1 MMLSPLRLGW
11 LNDFVV
17 SEVRSGLAPSSNL
30 DPPFLILDLL
40 IFGGPP
46 YGTCDLPS
54 WIRDLPSSTLS
65 HLACCPPPGWRK
77 HCLPLLHPFSHLGQG
92 SAKDVHRSPGCANF
106 LSRAEHSRHYS
117 AKPRHHRC
125 VFARCSS
132 PENSRRLR
140 HCWSCGHRFYGWR
153 QLMRDC

>member
-17 SEVRSGLAPSSNL
+17 SEVRSGLAPSLNL
-30 DPPFLILDLL
+30 DPPFLIPDPL

-46 YGTCDLPS
+46 YETCDLPS
-54 WIRDLPSSTLS
+54 WTRDLPSSTLS

-77 HCLPLLHPFSHLGQG
+77 HCLPLLHPFSPRCQG
-92 SAKDVHRSPGCANF
+92 SAKDVHWSTGCANF
-106 LSRAEHSRHYS
+106 LSLQP

-125 VFARCSS
+125 VFARCCS
-132 PENSRRLR
+132 PENSRRRR
-140 HCWSCGHRFYGWR
+140 HCWSCGRRFYGWR
-153 QLMRDC
+153 QLTRDC

>member
-1 MMLSPLRLGW
+1 MLSPLRLGW
-11 LNDFVV
+11 LNGFVV
-17 SEVRSGLAPSSNL
+17 SEVRSGLGPSSNL
-30 DPPFLILDLL
+30 DLPFLIPDPL

-46 YGTCDLPS
+46 YGTCDLPF
-54 WIRDLPSSTLS
+54 WIRDLPSLTLS

-92 SAKDVHRSPGCANF
+92 SAKDVHQSPGCANF

-117 AKPRHHRC
+117 AKSHHHRC

-140 HCWSCGHRFYGWR
+140 HCWSCGRRFYGWR
-153 QLMRDC
+153 RLTRDC